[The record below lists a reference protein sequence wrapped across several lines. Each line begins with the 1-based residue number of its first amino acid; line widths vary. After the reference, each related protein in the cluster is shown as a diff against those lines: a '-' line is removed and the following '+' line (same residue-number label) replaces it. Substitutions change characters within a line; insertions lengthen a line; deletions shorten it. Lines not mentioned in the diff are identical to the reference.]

1 MTFGD
6 FALLFTT
13 LVAPLLAVQAQKW
26 LERHRDDFGRK
37 VHIYKTLMSTR
48 AASVS
53 GIHVQALNSI
63 DLEFQ
68 AKAYSVVRTDW
79 KTLLDHLGSFLK
91 RESQSRQEAWE
102 DRRQNLLAKLL
113 LNMGKSLKY
122 EFDEVHIKKGIYAPE
137 AHSRMENEQQMVRQG
152 LISLLQGEKP
162 LKMEVVH
169 FPVAQQAAIDREK

>member
-1 MTFGD
+1 
-6 FALLFTT
+6 
-13 LVAPLLAVQAQKW
+13 
-26 LERHRDDFGRK
+26 
-37 VHIYKTLMSTR
+37 MSTH

-68 AKAYSVVRTDW
+68 EKVYSVVRTDW
-79 KTLLDHLGSFLK
+79 KTLLDHLGSFPK

-102 DRRQNLLAKLL
+102 DRRQNLFATLL

-137 AHSRMENEQQMVRQG
+137 AHSQMENEQQMVRQG

-169 FPVAQQAAIDREK
+169 FPVAPQAAIDGEK